1 VSDPRVE
8 MQPLLL
14 RPEDAA
20 RVLGVSRST
29 VFDLIRSG
37 RLRSVKIGHLRRV
50 SATAL
55 AEFVARLDAA

>member
-1 VSDPRVE
+1 VSDPRLE

>member
-1 VSDPRVE
+1 MSDPRVE
-8 MQPLLL
+8 LQPLLL
-14 RPEDAA
+14 RSEDAA

-55 AEFVARLDAA
+55 ADFVARLDAA

>member
-1 VSDPRVE
+1 

>member
-1 VSDPRVE
+1 MSDPRVE